1 MGLYSIMLIAACLGV
16 ASAVP
21 FVCIR
26 GAGASE
32 RSNQHEGDIS

>member
-21 FVCIR
+21 FVR
-26 GAGASE
+26 TLGAGASE
-32 RSNQHEGDIS
+32 RSNQHEKDAA